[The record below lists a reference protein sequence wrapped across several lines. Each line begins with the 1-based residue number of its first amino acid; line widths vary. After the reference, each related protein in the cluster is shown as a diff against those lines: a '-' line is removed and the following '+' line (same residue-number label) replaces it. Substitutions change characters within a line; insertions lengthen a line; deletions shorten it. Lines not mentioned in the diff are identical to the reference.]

1 MPSDNSPNPKLRAE
15 EIKRFRNLFKSKTCM
30 FPDCSTGKQIIS
42 AHTLSIGAVL
52 RKIAVNSEVY
62 AINHNS
68 KFTPEHPP
76 ISLEKLGIR
85 GVSVFNGFCE
95 QHDVQLFSC
104 LENEDFLCQ
113 RKQNFMLAYRTV
125 ARECYLK
132 IKQYESL
139 PTVEKY
145 CTINNIP
152 KEPYLGKMFKI
163 QADICLSGV
172 KDIISFKNKLDNYLA
187 QQAWDRL
194 ITHAIIFSKTPN
206 LVATGV
212 FAPLFDMN
220 GTILQ
225 NGERLE
231 NEVSLVVLSVIP
243 LDKDSGVALFSWL
256 DTANNAP
263 KKFFSS
269 VANAQGSCTTAI
281 IHAVLD
287 NIENFAISP
296 KWYEQLSS
304 KQRDY
309 LYSRIVHEVSAY
321 GVSASAFNQEDFTL
335 SPYLDDWGNTTVTT
349 F

>member
-1 MPSDNSPNPKLRAE
+1 MSSNNSPDPKLRAE
-15 EIKRFRNLFKSKTCM
+15 EIKRFRSLFKSKICM

-52 RKIAVNSEVY
+52 RKIALNSEVY
-62 AINHNS
+62 ALDHNC

-76 ISLEKLGIR
+76 ILLKKVGIR
-85 GVSVFNGFCE
+85 SVSVFNGFCE

-104 LENEDFLCQ
+104 LENEDFQCQ

-132 IKQYESL
+132 IKRYESL

-152 KEPYLGKMFKI
+152 KEPRLEERLKI

-172 KDIISFKNKLDNYLA
+172 KDIISFKNKLDNYLI

-194 ITHAIIFSKTPN
+194 VTHAIIFSKTPN
-206 LVATGV
+206 LVATGA
-212 FAPLFDMN
+212 FAPFFDMN
-220 GTILQ
+220 GTMLQ

-243 LDKDSGVALFSWL
+243 LDKDNGVALFSWL
-256 DTANNAP
+256 DTANSTP
-263 KKFFSS
+263 EKFFSS
-269 VANAQGSCTTAI
+269 VANAQGSCTTAV

-304 KQRDY
+304 EQRNY
-309 LYSRIVHEVSAY
+309 LYFHIISEVSAY
-321 GVSASAFNQEDFTL
+321 GVSASAFNQENFTS
-335 SPYLDDWGNTTVTT
+335 SPYLDDWGNTIVTT